1 MRLPSNYY
9 LLKTYIL
16 SPFHC
21 NSNSNL
27 AGFGGESLFVT
38 IANAKGI
45 DLYENRKDMILTVAF
60 WSTFTITLLLFTRF
74 LVLSMMQKIL
84 EGLRSNR
91 RSTLKNT
98 EKKGVSVSACP
109 FFEDGG
115 AEEEK
120 DEVCSNLDYLDDRF
134 LLSTLL
140 GSSCIGIITNVYMK
154 LYLSGIGQ
162 LLGLAAV
169 VAVDYC
175 LIRNGKKKYY
185 EEPKEI

>member
-1 MRLPSNYY
+1 VA
-9 LLKTYIL
+9 
-16 SPFHC
+16 
-21 NSNSNL
+21 L
-27 AGFGGESLFVT
+27 AT
-38 IANAKGI
+38 AKGI

-60 WSTFTITLLLFTRF
+60 WSTMTITLFLFTRF

-84 EGLRSNR
+84 EGLRNNR
-91 RSTLKNT
+91 KSTVETT
-98 EKKGVSVSACP
+98 EEEGVSVCACP
-109 FFEDGG
+109 VFKDTD
-115 AEEEK
+115 AEEEE
-120 DEVCSNLDYLDDRF
+120 DEVSSNLDYLDDRF
-134 LLSTLL
+134 LISTLL